1 MRCIPL
7 NTNKYMSFTVP
18 LKKMKKDDKCVTY
31 SLKFIDSIRF
41 MNDSLSNLVD
51 NLSELYTCKC
61 LDKKDQDIKIKY
73 KEQKVLIYKNIIEN
87 NKEKQIHENKIN
99 KIVYT
104 KCKSCNSKNKQ
115 SLHSLIKRFS
125 NTYKLTYN
133 NTDKFLLFLR
143 KGVYPYEY
151 MNDRNKFNEN
161 KLLSVN
167 SFYFKLKLENIN
179 KEDYDHAKNVWDT
192 FKIKNLGEYHDL
204 YVQLDTTQFA
214 DAFENFRSV
223 CLKEYEL
230 DPLYFVSIPGLAL
243 EAMLKLTNVKIE
255 LLTDIDMYLM
265 VENAIR
271 GGLTQV
277 VKKYA
282 VANNKYLP
290 DYNKNIKSSYLQYLD
305 ANNLYGYAMIKKLP
319 LDGFRWSDP
328 NKYTSEFIKKYD
340 YEIDN
345 RGYLLEVDIEYPK
358 YLNKAHE
365 DLPFLCEIRK
375 TLDKQ
380 FKYEISDDIKKKH
393 YNVYRLLNITHESEN
408 RLIATIQDKKKYVV
422 NISTLKQALDH
433 GLILTKVHRVIEF
446 NQSNQLKPYIDKNTE
461 LRAKAKNE
469 FEKKFFKLI
478 NNSVSGK
485 MIENVRKHR
494 DIKLI
499 VTEERRKKL
508 AS

>member
-1 MRCIPL
+1 
-7 NTNKYMSFTVP
+7 
-18 LKKMKKDDKCVTY
+18 
-31 SLKFIDSIRF
+31 
-41 MNDSLSNLVD
+41 MNDSLSNLVG

-73 KEQKVLIYKNIIEN
+73 KEQKVFIYKNIIEN
-87 NKEKQIHENKIN
+87 NKEKQIQENKTN

-161 KLLSVN
+161 KLPSVN
-167 SFYFKLKLENIN
+167 SF
-179 KEDYDHAKNVWDT
+179 YDHAKNVWDT

-204 YVQLDTTQFA
+204 YVQLDTTQLA
-214 DAFENFRSV
+214 DAFEDFRSV

-230 DPLYFVSIPGLAL
+230 DPLCFVSIPGLAL

-290 DYNKNIKSSYLQYLD
+290 DYNESIKLSYLQYLD

-319 LDGFRWSDP
+319 LDGFKWSDP
-328 NKYTSEFIKKYD
+328 NKYTSEKIY
-340 YEIDN
+340 
-345 RGYLLEVDIEYPK
+345 
-358 YLNKAHE
+358 
-365 DLPFLCEIRK
+365 
-375 TLDKQ
+375 
-380 FKYEISDDIKKKH
+380 
-393 YNVYRLLNITHESEN
+393 
-408 RLIATIQDKKKYVV
+408 
-422 NISTLKQALDH
+422 
-433 GLILTKVHRVIEF
+433 
-446 NQSNQLKPYIDKNTE
+446 
-461 LRAKAKNE
+461 
-469 FEKKFFKLI
+469 
-478 NNSVSGK
+478 
-485 MIENVRKHR
+485 
-494 DIKLI
+494 
-499 VTEERRKKL
+499 
-508 AS
+508 